1 MRNYVISTEHKI
13 PALVNQLLGVVLL
26 FLTVAPGYGQTT
38 SFYTGFEGDDENLFT
53 YVVPDSVTY
62 TMENLRPQWAAG
74 IKGRALDLSADAVL
88 RRPVM
93 LDSSY
98 AFTADSLSDLS
109 AQLWIRTKNNA
120 AMGTP
125 IMGNVGG
132 EKRDEKG
139 WTMYSRPNGSWG
151 VRLYDGR
158 RTILYE
164 PTERQAINDGKW
176 HHLAFSLDREKGEVW
191 FYYDGQN
198 VGIYQIGSLGS
209 LKSSYRTV
217 VGGSDSYWEYGS
229 SGQWT
234 SFNGYVDEALIQ
246 ADKWSAAQI
255 KAEYE
260 KHRSPKDIPVLDSPL
275 RVMAWNIWHGGHR
288 FGQQVGVNRVI
299 ETIKEARPD
308 VLGLI
313 ETYGSGEII
322 ADSLG
327 YYYYLISRN
336 LSIMSRFP
344 IKETI
349 QAFRSFNFG
358 GALLD
363 IGNGREIAFLDTWLH
378 YLPRTPLEIKTGQL
392 SAEELIEAE
401 GETRHAEVKQIL
413 KEIDAMKFGKDTP
426 VFFVGDFN
434 SGSHLDWTEYTKDI
448 HYGYAV
454 EWPVSKAVIDAG
466 FKDSYRELYIDP
478 LRDPGFTWTPIAAK
492 STRRYE
498 LIRDRIDYIYYRGS
512 VRPIE
517 SKVIDY
523 HPVMFPSDHAAVLSV
538 FAWE

>member
-1 MRNYVISTEHKI
+1 MRSNRLSIDQNMPTLGI
-13 PALVNQLLGVVLL
+13 LLPAML
-26 FLTVAPGYGQTT
+26 FFFLAAASGYGQT
-38 SFYTGFEGDDENLFT
+38 SSYYAGFEVDEENVFT
-53 YVVPDSVTY
+53 HVAPDSVSY
-62 TMENLRPQWAAG
+62 TMENLRPQWASA

-88 RRPVM
+88 RRPVV

-98 AFTADSLSDLS
+98 VFTKDSLTDLS
-109 AQLWIRTKNNA
+109 AQIWVRTKPDA
-120 AMGTP
+120 ALGTP

-132 EKRDEKG
+132 EERDGNG
-139 WTMYSRPNGSWG
+139 WIMYSRPNGSWG
-151 VRLYDGR
+151 VRLSDGR
-158 RTILYE
+158 KTIEYE
-164 PTERQAINDGKW
+164 PTERQAMNDGEW

-191 FYYDGQN
+191 FYFDGKN
-198 VGIYQIGSLGS
+198 VGIYQIGTLGS
-209 LKSSYRTV
+209 LESAYRTV
-217 VGGSDSYWEYGS
+217 VGGSDSYWKWGS

-234 SFNGYVDEALIQ
+234 AFNGYIDEVQIQ
-246 ADKWSAAQI
+246 AHKWSATQI
-255 KAEYE
+255 ENEY
-260 KHRSPKDIPVLDSPL
+260 KKYRPLPNAPVLESPI
-275 RVMAWNIWHGGHR
+275 RVMTWNIWHGGRR
-288 FGQQVGVNRVI
+288 FGQHVGVSRVI

-308 VLGLI
+308 VVGLI

-344 IKETI
+344 IKSTI
-349 QAFRSFNFG
+349 QAFRPFNFG

-363 IGNGREIAFLDTWLH
+363 VGNGKEIAVLDTWLH
-378 YLPRTPLEIKTGQL
+378 YLPRTPQEIKSGKLT
-392 SAEELIEAE
+392 SEELIRAE

-413 KEIDAMKFGKDTP
+413 KEIDAMKFGNDTP

-434 SGSHLDWTEYTKDI
+434 SGSHLDWTENTRDI
-448 HYGYAV
+448 HYDYVV

-466 FKDSYRELYIDP
+466 FKDSYRQMHIDE

-492 STRRYE
+492 STRHYE
-498 LIRDRIDYIYYRGS
+498 LIRDRIDYIYYRGP

-517 SKVIDY
+517 SKVIDD

-538 FAWE
+538 FEWK